1 MIFNTE
7 PDVVAAGE
15 AYLVRVLSTMFILAM
30 MFIVNAVLRGAGA
43 TAVPMVSSILSLWLV
58 RVPAAW
64 LLAARFGAEALYWA
78 YPIGWSV
85 GLAIS
90 AAVYLRGRW
99 QGRGVVTAGG

>member
-1 MIFNTE
+1 MLFNTE

-15 AYLVRVLSTMFILAM
+15 AYLVRVLSTMFVLAM

-43 TAVPMVSSILSLWLV
+43 TTVPMVSSMLSLWLV
-58 RVPAAW
+58 RVPAAC

-78 YPIGWSV
+78 YPIGWCV

-90 AAVYLRGRW
+90 TAVYLRGRW
-99 QGRGVVTAGG
+99 QSRGVVTSGG